1 MAKQETKRVP
11 PKVHAK
17 DLELYSALKSITRY
31 APVNPAYTQE
41 KMDIL
46 HGNVLAARDV
56 IAAAEGAIEAA
67 RDDYVAAQWD
77 LHNGMLG
84 AKSQVIAQF
93 GINSNEVQAMQL
105 KKKTEYKAPKRKTSS
120 DEPKSSS
127 GEDES

>member
-1 MAKQETKRVP
+1 MAKQETKRLT
-11 PKVHAK
+11 PKAHAK

-31 APVNPAYTQE
+31 APANPAYTQE

-46 HGNVLAARDV
+46 HGNVLTGRDT
-56 IAAAEGAIEAA
+56 IAAAEAAAEAA

-93 GINSNEVQAMQL
+93 GINSNEVQTMQL
-105 KKKTEYKAPKRKTSS
+105 KKKTEYKPRKRKTSS
-120 DEPKSSS
+120 REDKSSS
-127 GEDES
+127 GE